1 MSTVLLKIYFWE
13 NCWLNYNWP
22 SAELVQISKFKF
34 SDLCK
39 SKTCW
44 NPLPH
49 ESQPAPTMKSVGR
62 GEASGALGGQKRL
75 PKRKKG
81 QSKVPPL
88 QASHCHCHAL
98 GLRMSNISVLNFT
111 ANFNPISLVK
121 VLGLSP
127 GAVSVSPELMFV
139 FCCVFALQ
147 EAWYEFRVMAVMD
160 DTISEPS
167 NVVGVSSTGE
177 LNINHDAN
185 GCSTVKTFINP

>member
-13 NCWLNYNWP
+13 DCWLNYNWP

-44 NPLPH
+44 NPLYH

-81 QSKVPPL
+81 QSEVPPL

-121 VLGLSP
+121 VCLLEQW
-127 GAVSVSPELMFV
+127 VSVQSWCLCFV
-139 FCCVFALQ
+139 VFLLSRRPGMS
-147 EAWYEFRVMAVMD
+147 F
-160 DTISEPS
+160 
-167 NVVGVSSTGE
+167 VSW
-177 LNINHDAN
+177 L
-185 GCSTVKTFINP
+185 